1 MKKLLLLSLFCF
13 LALSM
18 KAPSAEMAAANGF
31 VNLGLHSGT
40 LWKAK
45 NEAGYFTYDQAV
57 ARYGKSLPTKAQ
69 LEELTTRCTWT
80 WTGNGYRVKG
90 PNGNSIELQAQ
101 GYSHNDSLM
110 RVGALGYYWSSTPDD
125 SDGGWGLY
133 FNAKNHAVYGFVRNF
148 GRSVRLVAK

>member
-31 VNLGLHSGT
+31 VNLGLPSGT

-80 WTGNGYRVKG
+80 WTGKGYRVKG

-110 RVGALGYYWSSTPDD
+110 RVGALGFYWSGTPDD